1 MKQLRFIFSLFVFGL
16 SLFVTGVCLTDNSAM
31 RKENEK
37 MKKALAEMIGRQL
50 QAEAELRQ
58 VRTDAEIIYR
68 ITTTGEFEE
77 RE

>member
-16 SLFVTGVCLTDNSAM
+16 SLFVTGVCLIDNNAM
-31 RKENEK
+31 RQDNER
-37 MKKALAEMIGRQL
+37 MKNTLAEMIGRQL

-68 ITTTGEFEE
+68 IAITGEFEE